1 MSVTLVDTNILIALV
16 DRSDALHTRAARDLA
31 KLAKADFRVTSAVL
45 TEAVF
50 ALPKPDQRG
59 RLALLLDRLV
69 IANPAIGDELG
80 LRRSVFAW
88 LARYADH
95 DPDYADAELCV
106 IAGHDRRARIWTY
119 DSEFKNVW
127 RKPDGRRLLLVGQ

>member
-1 MSVTLVDTNILIALV
+1 M
-16 DRSDALHTRAARDLA
+16 
-31 KLAKADFRVTSAVL
+31 L
-45 TEAVF
+45 TETVF
-50 ALPKPDQRG
+50 ALPKADQRG
-59 RLALLLDRLV
+59 RLALLLDRLAV
-69 IANPAIGDELG
+69 ANPAIDDELA

-88 LARYADH
+88 LAGYADH
-95 DPDYADAELCV
+95 DPNYADAELCV